1 MKAKAIILLLTTSLI
16 GCATQSNQYI
26 PRKNAGYNY
35 QQLNKEKHRSILDNS
50 SDSTYQHIIHNRK
63 KFIQRTN
70 PNGFPP
76 L

>member
-1 MKAKAIILLLTTSLI
+1 MKTNAIILLLTTSLI

-26 PRKNAGYNY
+26 PRENAGYNY
-35 QQLNKEKHRSILDNS
+35 QQLSKEEHRSISDNTG
-50 SDSTYQHIIHNRK
+50 DSNYQHIIHQRK